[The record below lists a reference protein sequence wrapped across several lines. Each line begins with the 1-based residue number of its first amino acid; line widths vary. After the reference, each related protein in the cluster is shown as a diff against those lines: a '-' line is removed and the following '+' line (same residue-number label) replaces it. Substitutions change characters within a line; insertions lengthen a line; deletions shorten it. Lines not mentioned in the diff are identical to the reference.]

1 MGLAATL
8 SRRPAFVALIVLN
21 LPISAWL
28 AGTWWWGL
36 AWSLLLGMG
45 LLWAGR
51 DAAQPQS
58 SAPVE
63 PAERSGM
70 TQRADDTLP
79 HLVADVVPLW
89 NKHVTQAQE
98 QMRSAINALAQGFAS
113 LSQRLAANAGVG
125 NDEAQALQTIQQA
138 ERGLREMVDTLNQ
151 TQAFRARLIE
161 QIGGVAAYTEQ
172 LQRMA
177 EDVAN
182 IAKQTNLLALNAA
195 IEAARAGESG
205 RGFAVVADEVRKL
218 STQSGDTGQRIR
230 GIVATVADAI
240 RQTLAMSEAF
250 AKDEQTIVEQ
260 SRATAERI
268 IGDFNGT
275 AHALQD
281 SVSALQ
287 AERREV
293 EADIEAVLVNLQ
305 FEDRVHQILDHILQ
319 DMTHLAEASRTLTE
333 NRDQAALL
341 DVKAWM
347 DRLASSYTTLEQHE
361 VHHGKGA
368 TSAKPIASGITFF

>member
-8 SRRPAFVALIVLN
+8 SRRPALVALVVLN
-21 LPISAWL
+21 IPISAWL
-28 AGTWWWGL
+28 AATWWWGL
-36 AWSLLLGMG
+36 AWSVLLAVG

-51 DAAQPQS
+51 EASPPK
-58 SAPVE
+58 SAVAVE
-63 PAERSGM
+63 PSERSGM
-70 TQRADDTLP
+70 AQRVDHTLP
-79 HLVADVVPLW
+79 HLVSDVVPLW

-138 ERGLREMVDTLNQ
+138 ERGLREMVETLNQ

-240 RQTLAMSEAF
+240 RQTLTMSETF
-250 AKDEQTIVEQ
+250 AKDEQAIVEQ

-319 DMTHLAEASRTLTE
+319 DMSHLAEASRTLTE
-333 NRDQAALL
+333 NPDQAALL

>member
-1 MGLAATL
+1 MGLTATL
-8 SRRPAFVALIVLN
+8 LRRPAHFALVLVN
-21 LPISAWL
+21 LPVCAWL
-28 AGTWWWGL
+28 AGAWWWGL
-36 AWSLLLGMG
+36 IWAVVLGAG
-45 LLWAGR
+45 LLWAAR
-51 DAAQPQS
+51 ELVPQPATVAIELAD
-58 SAPVE
+58 SA
-63 PAERSGM
+63 
-70 TQRADDTLP
+70 RASPCGDDTLP

-89 NKHVTQAQE
+89 NRHVTQAQE

-113 LSQRLAANAGVG
+113 LSERLAANAGVG
-125 NDEAQALQTIQQA
+125 GDEAQALQTIQQA
-138 ERGLREMVDTLNQ
+138 EQGLREMVDTLNQ
-151 TQAFRARLIE
+151 TQAFRSRLIE

-240 RQTLAMSEAF
+240 RQTLAMSETF
-250 AKDEQTIVEQ
+250 AKDEHAIVEQ

-281 SVSALQ
+281 SVAALQ

-305 FEDRVHQILDHILQ
+305 FEDRVHQILDHVLQ
-319 DMTHLAEASRTLTE
+319 DMTHLADASRTLTE

-347 DRLASSYTTLEQHE
+347 DRLSSSYTTLEQRE
-361 VHHGKGA
+361 LHHGKDA
-368 TSAKPIASGITFF
+368 ASAKPAATGITFF